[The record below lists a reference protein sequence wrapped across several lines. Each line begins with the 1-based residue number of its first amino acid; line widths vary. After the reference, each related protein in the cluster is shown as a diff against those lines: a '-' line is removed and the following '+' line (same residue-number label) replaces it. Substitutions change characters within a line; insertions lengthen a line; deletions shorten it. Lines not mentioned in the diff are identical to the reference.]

1 MLPDWI
7 SPGNFVITQEVITL
21 FENKREILVK
31 IVDYLSK
38 LETKPLFITIDS
50 LKMIKDKNL
59 RDLINP
65 IISTHNSKFVQKSL
79 CNQKRNNC
87 TVGIIQMNFENENKF
102 PFKLKDEKE
111 ITKKI
116 EKILNYLEPYNID
129 ILCFPEL
136 IPSKKIIDEIF
147 LKQDK
152 KIPIIIG
159 GSFYNGNFNSCPIII
174 DYLGRNEIVIQEKIN
189 LSKWEDSCFPQKAMC
204 KGRTINIPILAIY
217 LCYFV

>member
-129 ILCFPEL
+129 ILCFPE
-136 IPSKKIIDEIF
+136 
-147 LKQDK
+147 
-152 KIPIIIG
+152 
-159 GSFYNGNFNSCPIII
+159 
-174 DYLGRNEIVIQEKIN
+174 
-189 LSKWEDSCFPQKAMC
+189 
-204 KGRTINIPILAIY
+204 
-217 LCYFV
+217 